1 MLIALIFSALSA
13 SASVAGDSVRLAPK
27 SGGTRPDTTILSMP
41 APTIALPPKSAP
53 EVVQPMRPVTSIAAP
68 RASLPVP
75 SVVPQA
81 GAGVV
86 QQSGTTVAA
95 RPTVT
100 APTSKQEVVAGS
112 AAAPSAATP
121 TASAPAE
128 APKSPPAEAPKP
140 ASVATPATA
149 AAATPAPPAVSTPA
163 PNVAPTPAPP
173 AAPPAATA
181 SGAKATTDAKPTST
195 AAPAPAPAS
204 APSAAVA
211 PAAAPTPTAAPVRDS
226 AAIKAPPVAAPADA
240 VATASAGPRA
250 LVTTTRVDP
259 RTVVSVRSSERFEP
273 LYAVPIPSAGVRLPA
288 PTIADSIVVFKRE
301 RTLVLYNRGVPIRS
315 YFIALGA
322 KPVGDKE
329 RAGDHKTPE
338 GLFYINAHNP
348 ASKFHLALR
357 ISYPSDAHRAR
368 AAALGVDPGGDIM
381 IHGLPKEFSE
391 AGKKHLQNDWTNGC
405 VALSNQE
412 IEEIWQ
418 AVPDG
423 TPVQIKP

>member
-1 MLIALIFSALSA
+1 
-13 SASVAGDSVRLAPK
+13 
-27 SGGTRPDTTILSMP
+27 
-41 APTIALPPKSAP
+41 
-53 EVVQPMRPVTSIAAP
+53 
-68 RASLPVP
+68 
-75 SVVPQA
+75 
-81 GAGVV
+81 
-86 QQSGTTVAA
+86 
-95 RPTVT
+95 
-100 APTSKQEVVAGS
+100 
-112 AAAPSAATP
+112 
-121 TASAPAE
+121 
-128 APKSPPAEAPKP
+128 
-140 ASVATPATA
+140 
-149 AAATPAPPAVSTPA
+149 
-163 PNVAPTPAPP
+163 
-173 AAPPAATA
+173 
-181 SGAKATTDAKPTST
+181 
-195 AAPAPAPAS
+195 
-204 APSAAVA
+204 
-211 PAAAPTPTAAPVRDS
+211 VRDS

-240 VATASAGPRA
+240 VATASAEPRA

-338 GLFYINAHNP
+338 GIFYINAHNP